1 VQQHVDATP
10 ISVSGSIA
18 ITGIERGGEEGGIYE
33 LVFPA
38 RELRKIQDGNYFA
51 PALSGDG
58 KISVITETSEN
69 EFGLVVARTIEGADA
84 VTVVPPQE
92 GIHPSTSAWSHDGRY
107 LAYAAREVKEREEVS
122 VAESR
127 VVLLDTATGEQVVV
141 GRGASPSF
149 MPDGSIVYVGEFGIY
164 RVTRVGMKLEQ
175 PQGFIGFRDT
185 SRSAASSISLV
196 VSKDGTQIAV
206 ADPDVSELRL
216 YNVDNEYKLGN
227 ERTVRALANMP
238 VFSPDGTKLAY
249 VALRRESAESNL
261 IKNVVVLDTTTLE
274 GEYVADVSKFDDYMF
289 SLGVWK

>member
-1 VQQHVDATP
+1 
-10 ISVSGSIA
+10 
-18 ITGIERGGEEGGIYE
+18 
-33 LVFPA
+33 
-38 RELRKIQDGNYFA
+38 
-51 PALSGDG
+51 
-58 KISVITETSEN
+58 
-69 EFGLVVARTIEGADA
+69 
-84 VTVVPPQE
+84 
-92 GIHPSTSAWSHDGRY
+92 
-107 LAYAAREVKEREEVS
+107 
-122 VAESR
+122 
-127 VVLLDTATGEQVVV
+127 
-141 GRGASPSF
+141 